1 MEIILLDNNFKELY
15 VLDVFKSLIWTDR
28 YWKCGDFEIVVS
40 PTTDILVKLL
50 NTTYLTLA
58 ESPHHMIL
66 EDFNIHS
73 EVEEGNA
80 LILTGR
86 SLESILDRRVVWDI
100 IAMSGNLQTEIER
113 LLDDNA
119 ISPTDGLRTFANL
132 VFNTSIDVAITA
144 LTVDTQFGGET
155 IYKVLSQLCMAD
167 GIGFKILRNLV
178 TDKFD
183 FELYAGVDRS
193 YDQSENDFVAFTS
206 ALDNLLNADYIE
218 SSRPLK
224 TVCLVAGSAGVGNI
238 KTSTTVFA
246 PNSSTLSDLARRELY
261 FEATI
266 SRNTPDGELSEAE
279 YVLQLE
285 GRGKEELAKY
295 IYLKSF
301 EGEID
306 PTMYNYG
313 DEFNMGDI
321 LQIADDYGHSTQSR
335 VIEMIYS
342 QDESAISIYP
352 TFETVE

>member
-1 MEIILLDNNFKELY
+1 MEIILLDNNFEEIY

-66 EDFNIHS
+66 EDSNIHS
-73 EVEEGNA
+73 DVEDGNE

-113 LLDDNA
+113 LLDDNV
-119 ISPTDGLRTFANL
+119 ISPTDGLRTFSDL
-132 VFNTSIDVAITA
+132 VFNTSVDAAITA
-144 LTVDTQFGGET
+144 LTIDTQFGGET

-167 GIGFKILRNLV
+167 GIGFKILRDLITN
-178 TDKFD
+178 KFD

-193 YDQSENDFVAFTS
+193 YNQSANDFVAFTS

-224 TVCLVAGSAGVGNI
+224 TVCLIAGSPGVGNI
-238 KTSTTVFA
+238 RTTTTVFA
-246 PNSSTLSDLARRELY
+246 PNSSALSDLARRELY
-261 FEATI
+261 FEASI
-266 SRNTPDGELSEAE
+266 SRNTPDGELSEAD
-279 YVLQLE
+279 YLLQLE

-295 IYLKSF
+295 IYLKFF

-313 DEFNMGDI
+313 DEFSMGDI

-342 QDESAISIYP
+342 QDESTISIYP

>member
-1 MEIILLDNNFKELY
+1 MEITLLDNNFEELY

-40 PTTDILVKLL
+40 PTTDILAKIL
-50 NTTYLTLA
+50 NTTYLKLP

-66 EDFNIHS
+66 EDSNIHS
-73 EVEEGNA
+73 EVEEGNE

-119 ISPTDGLRTFANL
+119 IFPTDGLRTFADL
-132 VFNTSIDVAITA
+132 VFNTSVDAAITA

-155 IYKVLSQLCMAD
+155 LYKVLTQLCMAD
-167 GIGFKILRNLV
+167 SIGFRILRDLV
-178 TDKFD
+178 TGKFD

-193 YDQSENDFVAFTS
+193 YDQSINDFVAFTS
-206 ALDNLLNADYIE
+206 ALDNLLNSDYIE
-218 SSRPLK
+218 SSRPQK
-224 TVCLVAGSAGVGNI
+224 TVCLVAGTAGVGSI
-238 KTSTTVFA
+238 KTTATVFA
-246 PNSSTLSDLARRELY
+246 PDSSGLSDLARRELY
-261 FEATI
+261 FEASV
-266 SRNTPDGELSEAE
+266 SRNTPDGELSEAD
-279 YVLQLE
+279 YLLQLE

-295 IYLKSF
+295 IYFKSF
-301 EGEID
+301 VGEID
-306 PTMYNYG
+306 PTMYNYV

-321 LQIADDYGHSTQSR
+321 LQIADDYGHETQSR